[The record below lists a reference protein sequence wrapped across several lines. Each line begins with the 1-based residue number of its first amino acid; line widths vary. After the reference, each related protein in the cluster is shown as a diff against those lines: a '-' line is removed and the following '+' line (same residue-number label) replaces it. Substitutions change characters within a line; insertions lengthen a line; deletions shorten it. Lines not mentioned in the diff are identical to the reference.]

1 MVLGMGVLF
10 SDKMDYKILDWPFS
24 PAQPALSSK
33 LGEKER
39 VNCPFYISFTNPP
52 VVFVYTAFC
61 LKRGSTI
68 RIHYREPIRRSIEGT
83 S

>member
-1 MVLGMGVLF
+1 MGVLF
-10 SDKMDYKILDWPFS
+10 FDKMDYKILDLPFS
-24 PAQPALSSK
+24 PAQPALSPK
-33 LGEKER
+33 LAERER